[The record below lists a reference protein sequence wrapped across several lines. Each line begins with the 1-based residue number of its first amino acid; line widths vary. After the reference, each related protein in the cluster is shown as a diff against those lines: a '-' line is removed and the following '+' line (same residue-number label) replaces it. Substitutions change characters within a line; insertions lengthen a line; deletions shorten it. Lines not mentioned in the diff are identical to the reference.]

1 MTLEQRLEELEKKIA
16 AIEDKILRPVD
27 PEKIFLIASQAI
39 RDEFLVS
46 SVQSA
51 K

>member
-1 MTLEQRLEELEKKIA
+1 MTLEQKVEEIEKKIA
-16 AIEDKILRPVD
+16 AIEDKMRHID

-39 RDEFLVS
+39 RDELLVS